1 MNLYL
6 DEIRVTS
13 VMLSDWVRVIRIRFL
28 LSSVIAVCLG
38 LSINWWQNHTID
50 VVNAGL
56 TFAGV
61 IALHA
66 SVDLLND
73 YWDFK
78 RKIDLETK
86 RTKFSGGTGVLP
98 EGLLK
103 PQLVYRAGLLSLI
116 LGSAIGGYFIFVG
129 GITIAVILAFA
140 IISIYFYSTRIVDSG
155 LGEVFV
161 AIKGTM
167 IVLGTY
173 FVQASQISIEPILG
187 GVILGV
193 LSSMVL
199 FVNSFPDF
207 DADKA
212 GGRRTLVIILGRKR
226 AANALWFFPT
236 IVYGVIIASVFA
248 QIIPLLSL
256 VTLITIPVLIKASR
270 ELRQSFDNTE
280 KMVPI
285 MGSCVSYS
293 RITGALLVL
302 SFLFGTT

>member
-1 MNLYL
+1 
-6 DEIRVTS
+6 
-13 VMLSDWVRVIRIRFL
+13 MLSTWFRVIRIRFL

-38 LSINWWQNHTID
+38 LAINWWQYQTID
-50 VVNAGL
+50 VFNAAL

-78 RKIDLETK
+78 RNIDTKTK

-103 PQLVYRAGLLSLI
+103 PNEVYVAGVVALI
-116 LGSAIGGYFIFVG
+116 LGAAIGGYFIFVNG
-129 GITIAVILAFA
+129 VTIAIILTFA
-140 IISIYFYSTRIVDSG
+140 IVSIYFYSTRIVDSG
-155 LGEVFV
+155 LGELFV

-173 FVQASQISIEPILG
+173 FVQSSEIVTEPVLG
-187 GVILGV
+187 GVVLGV

-212 GGRRTLVIILGRKR
+212 SGRRTLVILLGKKR
-226 AANALWFFPT
+226 ATSIIWIFPS
-236 IVYGVIIASVFA
+236 IAYGAIIIGIASQTLPIFSL
-248 QIIPLLSL
+248 ITLFTIPLL
-256 VTLITIPVLIKASR
+256 IKSGR
-270 ELRQSFDNTE
+270 ELKQSFDDTE
-280 KMVPI
+280 KLVPV
-285 MGSCVSYS
+285 MRSSVLYS
-293 RITGALLVL
+293 RITGVLLVL
-302 SFLFGTT
+302 SFLFSITQYN